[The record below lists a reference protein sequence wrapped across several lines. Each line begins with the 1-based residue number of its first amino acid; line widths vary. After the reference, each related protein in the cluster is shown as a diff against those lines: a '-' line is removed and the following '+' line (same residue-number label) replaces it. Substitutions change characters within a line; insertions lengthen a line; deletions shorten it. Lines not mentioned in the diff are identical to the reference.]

1 MVRVCRLEVSIV
13 ARRNPSRDAGRV
25 IQCRAGE
32 HRMRRTARGSKSSQA
47 KNPVMKYLI
56 IAALVSIIFVLVY
69 SRIRPYL
76 KLIQTVANS
85 LNAPPEQKTPSRNKL
100 VRCDRCGTWI
110 PADRAM
116 KLNSGLATFCSA
128 ECMAQKQRKVAS

>member
-1 MVRVCRLEVSIV
+1 
-13 ARRNPSRDAGRV
+13 
-25 IQCRAGE
+25 
-32 HRMRRTARGSKSSQA
+32 
-47 KNPVMKYLI
+47 MKYVV

-76 KLIQTVANS
+76 KLIQELTNS
-85 LNAPPEQKTPSRNKL
+85 LNAPPQQKTPSRNKL

-116 KLNSGLATFCSA
+116 KLGSGLATYCSA

>member
-1 MVRVCRLEVSIV
+1 
-13 ARRNPSRDAGRV
+13 
-25 IQCRAGE
+25 
-32 HRMRRTARGSKSSQA
+32 
-47 KNPVMKYLI
+47 MKYVI

-76 KLIQTVANS
+76 KLIQQITNS

>member
-1 MVRVCRLEVSIV
+1 
-13 ARRNPSRDAGRV
+13 
-25 IQCRAGE
+25 
-32 HRMRRTARGSKSSQA
+32 
-47 KNPVMKYLI
+47 MKYLI

-76 KLIQTVANS
+76 KLFEQLTNS

-128 ECMAQKQRKVAS
+128 ECMANRSKERKMAG

>member
-1 MVRVCRLEVSIV
+1 
-13 ARRNPSRDAGRV
+13 
-25 IQCRAGE
+25 
-32 HRMRRTARGSKSSQA
+32 
-47 KNPVMKYLI
+47 MKYVV

-76 KLIQTVANS
+76 KLIQELTNS

-116 KLNSGLATFCSA
+116 RLGSGLATYCSA